1 MEFDNLLYFLPY
13 ALLGFLISVVGDVFS
28 SGVAFAE
35 LSLKKWAQD
44 NVVRILFSALCLTAG
59 LLFSEEILGSPLTK
73 LTAFWGGVGSDNL
86 VNFFV
91 RRKANITKKQ
101 Q

>member
-1 MEFDNLLYFLPY
+1 MEVQNFIAFLPY
-13 ALLGFLISVVGDVFS
+13 ALLGFLISIAGDVFS
-28 SGVAFAE
+28 SGVTFSE

-59 LLFSEEILGSPLTK
+59 LLFSEDILASPLTK
-73 LTAFWGGVGSDNL
+73 LTAFWRGVGSDNL

-91 RRKANITKKQ
+91 RRKANLTKKQ